1 MELYAIDQSTIL
13 NNRYEILSLIG
24 TGGFSIIYKAY
35 DHELNSIVAIKE
47 YFPNNIAERIPY
59 HKEVLTRNH
68 ESEVRFRQG
77 LQSFCE
83 EARRMAELNGLHN
96 TVNVLGTFDEN
107 NTSYIV
113 MELLEGTSLLAY
125 LKTLPDNRFADAD
138 DAKQIIYSV
147 AEALQYAHS
156 KKILHRDV
164 SPDNIFLCN
173 DGKVKLIDFGAARE
187 ITEDGELSV
196 VVKTGCT
203 PPEQYRKNGKQ
214 GSWTDLYALGA
225 TFYRMLTGI
234 YPEAAPD
241 REEHHECPP
250 PSEINPEVPE
260 YIDALIL
267 RCLAYDHT
275 LRIAKASEVMD
286 VLHRETVI
294 PLPGAIQ
301 AKNRLLK
308 TISYGILTACL
319 ILFVVISLIVLKK
332 SETLYTIPIDACDI
346 RIEVP
351 VNFSSESGLAAVK
364 ADFQT
369 MYDQIGIE
377 FITGG
382 TDAGVSDVFV
392 YTEDDAECACLE
404 DIQKVDESAD
414 TYYAVIAYDTELIY
428 WNVEKAF
435 RNGIDMNNIHSA
447 EDILPEYYAGSYEE
461 FLIDT
466 NGLCAYQGSID
477 LYRNIQQELPGMYKI
492 YPTETEM
499 TPVRFSVA
507 SGLEKNQKNAA
518 MRFLL
523 YLMSE
528 RAQEIL
534 FINHEGVIPA
544 EGNQYDHFFEV
555 YSELVFLEHTAMK

>member
-1 MELYAIDQSTIL
+1 MELYAVEESTIL
-13 NNRYEILSLIG
+13 NHRYEVLSVIG

-35 DHELNSIVAIKE
+35 DHELNATVAIKE
-47 YFPNNIAERIPY
+47 YFPNTIAERIPY
-59 HKEVLTRNH
+59 SRDVLTRNR
-68 ESEVRFRQG
+68 ESAERFQRG
-77 LQSFCE
+77 LKSFKE
-83 EARRMAELNGLHN
+83 EARRMAECNGLHN

-125 LKTLPDNRFADAD
+125 LKTLPNGRFENAD

-187 ITEDGELSV
+187 IKEDGALSV
-196 VVKTGCT
+196 VVKSGCT
-203 PPEQYRKNGKQ
+203 PPEQYRQHGKQ
-214 GSWTDLYALGA
+214 GTWTDMYALGA

-241 REEHHECPP
+241 RAEHHECPP
-250 PSEINPEVPE
+250 PSEINPSVPE
-260 YIDALIL
+260 YMDALIL
-267 RCLAYDHT
+267 RCLAYDPT

-301 AKNRLLK
+301 AKNK
-308 TISYGILTACL
+308 GIQAILCGMLTACL
-319 ILFVVISLIVLKK
+319 ILFVIISMVVLKK
-332 SETLYTIPIDACDI
+332 SETLYTVQIDACDI
-346 RIEVP
+346 RIEIP
-351 VNFSSESGLAAVK
+351 THFASENGLEAVK
-364 ADFQT
+364 KDFQS
-369 MYDQIGIE
+369 MYQQIGIE
-377 FITGG
+377 YIPVG
-382 TDAGVSDVFV
+382 TDAGVADVFV
-392 YTEDDAECACLE
+392 YTGNDAECASLE
-404 DIQKVDESAD
+404 EIQKAGESTD
-414 TYYAVIAYDTELIY
+414 TYYATIAYDTDLIY

-435 RNGIDMNNIHSA
+435 RNGVDMNKIHSA
-447 EDILPEYYAGSYEE
+447 VDILPEYYADSYED
-461 FLIDT
+461 FLDDT
-466 NGLCAYQGSID
+466 NMFCAYKGNVD
-477 LYRNIQQELPGMYKI
+477 LYRNVQQELHGMYKI
-492 YPTETEM
+492 YSLETDLS
-499 TPVRFSVA
+499 PVRFSVA
-507 SGLEKNQKNAA
+507 SGLSENQKNAA

-534 FINHEGVIPA
+534 FIHYEGLIPA
-544 EGNQYDHFFEV
+544 EENQYEYFFEI
-555 YSELVFLEHTAMK
+555 YSELVFIK

>member
-1 MELYAIDQSTIL
+1 MELYAINQSTIL

-35 DHELNSIVAIKE
+35 DHELNSTVAIKE

-68 ESEVRFRQG
+68 ESEVRFQQG
-77 LQSFCE
+77 LTSFRE
-83 EARRMAELNGLHN
+83 EARRIAELNGLHN
-96 TVNVLGTFDEN
+96 TVNVFGTFDEN

-125 LKTLPDNRFADAD
+125 LKALPNNRFDDID

-196 VVKTGCT
+196 VIKTGYT
-203 PPEQYRKNGKQ
+203 PPEQYRKKGKQ
-214 GSWTDLYALGA
+214 GPWTDLYALGA

-241 REEHHECPP
+241 RAENHECLP
-250 PSEINPEVPE
+250 PSAINSGVPE

-275 LRIAKASEVMD
+275 LRISKAAEVMD
-286 VLHRETVI
+286 VLRRETVI
-294 PLPGAIQ
+294 PMPWAIQ
-301 AKNRLLK
+301 AKNRLIK
-308 TISYGILTACL
+308 TISYGMLTTCL
-319 ILFVVISLIVLKK
+319 ILFVIISLIVLKK
-332 SETLYTIPIDACDI
+332 SETLYTIPIDVCDI
-346 RIEVP
+346 LVEVP
-351 VNFSSESGLAAVK
+351 VNFSSESGLEAVK
-364 ADFQT
+364 ADFQS

-377 FITGG
+377 FITSG
-382 TDAGVSDVFV
+382 TDTGVADVFV
-392 YTEDDAECACLE
+392 YAGDVTECSSLE
-404 DIQKVDESAD
+404 DIQKVNESAD
-414 TYYAVIAYDTELIY
+414 IYYATIAYDTDLIY
-428 WNVEKAF
+428 WNIEKAF
-435 RNGIDMNNIHSA
+435 RNGIDMNNIHSVQ
-447 EDILPEYYAGSYEE
+447 DILPEYYANCYED
-461 FLIDT
+461 FLNET
-466 NGLCAYQGSID
+466 NDLCVYRGSIT
-477 LYRNIQQELPGMYKI
+477 LYRNVQEKLPGMYKI
-492 YPTETEM
+492 HSAATELC
-499 TPVRFSVA
+499 PVRFSVA
-507 SGLEKNQKNAA
+507 SRITGNQKNAA

-528 RAQEIL
+528 RAQRIL
-534 FINHEGVIPA
+534 FVNHEGLIPT
-544 EGNQYDHFFEV
+544 EKQQYEHFFEI
-555 YSELVFLEHTAMK
+555 YSELAFIKPIAVE

>member
-35 DHELNSIVAIKE
+35 DRELNSIVAIKE

-68 ESEVRFRQG
+68 ESAVRFRQG
-77 LQSFCE
+77 LQSFRE

-125 LKTLPDNRFADAD
+125 LKTLPGNRFEDAD

-214 GSWTDLYALGA
+214 GPWTDLYALGA

-241 REEHHECPP
+241 RAEHHECPP
-250 PSEINPEVPE
+250 ASEINPEVPE

-308 TISYGILTACL
+308 TISYGMLTACL

-364 ADFQT
+364 ADFQS

-382 TDAGVSDVFV
+382 TDAGAADVFV
-392 YTEDDAECACLE
+392 YTGDDAECSCLE

-414 TYYAVIAYDTELIY
+414 TYYATIAYDTELIY

-466 NGLCAYQGSID
+466 NGLCAYQGGID

-492 YPTETEM
+492 YPAETDL

-507 SGLEKNQKNAA
+507 SGLEENQKNAA

-534 FINHEGVIPA
+534 FINHEGLIPA
-544 EGNQYDHFFEV
+544 EEKQYDHFFEV
-555 YSELVFLEHTAMK
+555 YSELVFINAK

>member
-35 DHELNSIVAIKE
+35 DRELNSIVAIKE

-68 ESEVRFRQG
+68 ESAVRFRQG
-77 LQSFCE
+77 LQSFRE
-83 EARRMAELNGLHN
+83 EACRMAELNGLHN

-113 MELLEGTSLLAY
+113 MELLEGTSLLDY
-125 LKTLPDNRFADAD
+125 LKTLPGNRFEDAE

-214 GSWTDLYALGA
+214 GPWTDLYALGA

-241 REEHHECPP
+241 RAENHECPP

-301 AKNRLLK
+301 AKNKLLK
-308 TISYGILTACL
+308 TISYGMLTACPM
-319 ILFVVISLIVLKK
+319 LFVVISLIVLMK

-364 ADFQT
+364 ADFQS

-377 FITGG
+377 FITSG
-382 TDAGVSDVFV
+382 TDAGNADVFI
-392 YTEDDAECACLE
+392 YAGDTAECSSLE
-404 DIQKVDESAD
+404 DIQKADESAD
-414 TYYAVIAYDTELIY
+414 TYYATIAYDTDLIY

-466 NGLCAYQGSID
+466 NGLCAYQGGID
-477 LYRNIQQELPGMYKI
+477 LYRNIQQVLPGMYKI
-492 YPTETEM
+492 YPAETELS
-499 TPVRFSVA
+499 PVRFSVA
-507 SGLEKNQKNAA
+507 SGLAENQKNAA

-523 YLMSE
+523 YLMGE

-534 FINHEGVIPA
+534 FINHEGLIPA
-544 EGNQYDHFFEV
+544 EENQYNHFFMV
-555 YSELVFLEHTAMK
+555 YSELISIK

>member
-1 MELYAIDQSTIL
+1 MELYAVEKSTIL
-13 NNRYEILSLIG
+13 NNRYEVLSLIG

-35 DHELNSIVAIKE
+35 DHELNATVAIKE
-47 YFPNNIAERIPY
+47 YFPNAIAERIPY
-59 HKEVLTRNH
+59 SRDVLTRNY
-68 ESEVRFRQG
+68 ESAERFQLG
-77 LQSFCE
+77 LRSFKE
-83 EARRMAELNGLHN
+83 EAHRMAELNGLHN

-125 LKTLPDNRFADAD
+125 LKTLPNNRFDNAD

-187 ITEDGELSV
+187 LTEDGELSV

-214 GSWTDLYALGA
+214 GPWTDLYALGA
-225 TFYRMLTGI
+225 TFYRMLTGV

-241 REEHHECPP
+241 RAEHHECLP
-250 PSEINPEVPE
+250 PSEINSVVPE
-260 YIDALIL
+260 YIDALTL

-275 LRIAKASEVMD
+275 LRVADASEVMD
-286 VLHRETVI
+286 VLHREKVI

-301 AKNRLLK
+301 AKNRMIK
-308 TISYGILTACL
+308 TIAYGMLAACL
-319 ILFVVISLIVLKK
+319 VLFMIISLIVLKK
-332 SETLYTIPIDACDI
+332 SETLYTIKIDTCDI
-346 RIEVP
+346 RIEIP
-351 VNFSSESGLAAVK
+351 VNFSSDSGLEAVK
-364 ADFQT
+364 ADFQSL
-369 MYDQIGIE
+369 YEQIGIE
-377 FITGG
+377 FIIRGTGSEV
-382 TDAGVSDVFV
+382 TDVFV
-392 YTEDDAECACLE
+392 FSGDTTICSSLE
-404 DIQKVDESAD
+404 DIQDVDESAD
-414 TYYAVIAYDTELIY
+414 TYYATIAYDTDLIY

-435 RNGIDMNNIHSA
+435 RNGVNMNHIHSA

-466 NGLCAYQGSID
+466 NDLCAYQGGID

-492 YPTETEM
+492 YPTETELS
-499 TPVRFSVA
+499 PVRFAVA
-507 SGLEKNQKNAA
+507 SGLTENQKNAA

-534 FINHEGVIPA
+534 FINHEGLIPA
-544 EGNQYDHFFEV
+544 EENQYQHFFNV
-555 YSELVFLEHTAMK
+555 YSELIYIK

>member
-1 MELYAIDQSTIL
+1 MELYAIEKATIL
-13 NNRYEILSLIG
+13 DKRYEILSLIG

-35 DHELNSIVAIKE
+35 DHELNSTVAIKE

-59 HKEVLTRNH
+59 NKEVLTRNH
-68 ESEVRFRQG
+68 ESEVRFQQG
-77 LQSFCE
+77 LQSFRE
-83 EARRMAELNGLHN
+83 EAHRMAELNGLHN

-125 LKTLPDNRFADAD
+125 LKTLPNNRFEDAD

-147 AEALQYAHS
+147 AEALHYAHS

-214 GSWTDLYALGA
+214 GPWTDLYALGA

-234 YPEAAPD
+234 YPESAPD
-241 REEHHECPP
+241 RADHHECLP
-250 PSEINPEVPE
+250 PSELNPEVPE
-260 YIDALIL
+260 YINALIL

-275 LRIAKASEVMD
+275 LRVANASEVMD
-286 VLHRETVI
+286 VLHREKVI
-294 PLPGAIQ
+294 PLPGEIQ
-301 AKNRLLK
+301 AKNRLIK
-308 TISYGILTACL
+308 TISYGMLTACL
-319 ILFVVISLIVLKK
+319 VLFMIISLIVLKN
-332 SETLYTIPIDACDI
+332 SETLYTIKIDTCDI
-346 RIEVP
+346 RIEIP
-351 VNFSSESGLAAVK
+351 MNFTSESGLEAVK
-364 ADFQT
+364 DDFQS
-369 MYDQIGIE
+369 MYEHIGIE
-377 FITGG
+377 FITRG
-382 TDAGVSDVFV
+382 AGSEAADVFV
-392 YTEDDAECACLE
+392 YTGDTAKCSSLE

-414 TYYAVIAYDTELIY
+414 FYYATIAYATDLIY

-435 RNGIDMNNIHSA
+435 RNGIDMNNIHST
-447 EDILPEYYAGSYEE
+447 EDILPEYYADSYED
-461 FLIDT
+461 FLKDT
-466 NGLCAYQGSID
+466 NVCCAYKGSID

-492 YPTETEM
+492 YSAETELA
-499 TPVRFSVA
+499 PVRFSVA
-507 SGLEKNQKNAA
+507 SGLEENQKNAA

-528 RAQEIL
+528 RGQEIL
-534 FINHEGVIPA
+534 FINHEGLIPA
-544 EGNQYDHFFEV
+544 QENQYEHFFEI
-555 YSELVFLEHTAMK
+555 YSELVTIK

>member
-35 DHELNSIVAIKE
+35 DRELNSIVAIKE

-68 ESEVRFRQG
+68 ESAVRFRQG
-77 LQSFCE
+77 LQSFRE

-364 ADFQT
+364 ADFQS

-377 FITGG
+377 FITDG
-382 TDAGVSDVFV
+382 TADVFV
-392 YTEDDAECACLE
+392 YTGDDAECSCLE

-414 TYYAVIAYDTELIY
+414 TYYVTIAYDTELIY

-461 FLIDT
+461 FLTDT
-466 NGLCAYQGSID
+466 NGLCAYQGGID

-492 YPTETEM
+492 YPTETDL

-507 SGLEKNQKNAA
+507 SGLEENQKNAA

-534 FINHEGVIPA
+534 FINHEGLIPA
-544 EGNQYDHFFEV
+544 EENQYDHFFEV
-555 YSELVFLEHTAMK
+555 YSELVFINVR